1 MIRINLLPG
10 KRETRRAATSS
21 LSGGAGGGNTW
32 LLGVLGA
39 MLVTGLICLFLYSA
53 KARELA
59 KIEGKNKEVQAS
71 IDSIKA
77 QIVDH
82 PQVKARLKELKDRE
96 EAIDKLQAARTGP
109 TSAMM
114 ELSHI
119 LSPGRGPSFDRD
131 RMEQLRKDNPTQLP
145 NPSWD
150 PRRLWLSQYQEASR
164 EVKISGYARDGEDVS
179 EFYRRM
185 SLSEFFTDIRLLPG
199 QKMMDTQTKLEVVK
213 FQLSAKAKY

>member
-10 KRETRRAATSS
+10 KRETKRAGAAATGVSP
-21 LSGGAGGGNTW
+21 GNGW

-39 MLVTGLICLFLYSA
+39 MFVTGLICLFIYSS
-53 KARELA
+53 KSRELA
-59 KIEGKNKEVQAS
+59 RIEARNKEIQAA
-71 IDSIKA
+71 IDQIKS

-82 PQVKARLKELKDRE
+82 PQIKARLKELDDRDQ
-96 EAIDKLQAARTGP
+96 AIDKLQAARTGP

-119 LSPGRGPSFDRD
+119 LSPGRGPTFDRD
-131 RMEQLRKDNPTQLP
+131 KMEQLRKDNPTLLP

-150 PRRLWLSQYQEASR
+150 PRRLWLSQYQESNR
-164 EVKISGYARDGEDVS
+164 EVKISGFARDGEDVS
-179 EFYRRM
+179 EFFRRI
-185 SLSEFFTDIRLLPG
+185 SLSEYFTDIKLLPG
-199 QKMMDTQTKLEVVK
+199 QKTSDTVSKIEVVK

>member
-10 KRETRRAATSS
+10 KREAKRSAAATSAS
-21 LSGGAGGGNTW
+21 NEGSRW
-32 LLGVLGA
+32 LLFMLGA
-39 MLVTGLICLFLYSA
+39 MFLTGLLCLFIYSA
-53 KARELA
+53 KSRELA
-59 KIEGKNKEVQAS
+59 KVEGKNREIKAS
-71 IDSIKA
+71 IDGIKA
-77 QIVDH
+77 RIVDH

-119 LSPGRGPSFDRD
+119 LSSGLGPNVDPEKIER
-131 RMEQLRKDNPTQLP
+131 LRKDNPTQLP

-164 EVKISGYARDGEDVS
+164 EVKVTGFARDGEDVS
-179 EFYRRM
+179 EFYRRI
-185 SLSEFFTDIRLLPG
+185 SLSRYFTDIKLLPG
-199 QKMMDTQTKLEVVK
+199 QKMSDPVTKLDVVK
-213 FQLSAKAKY
+213 FQMSAKAIY

>member
-10 KRETRRAATSS
+10 KRETKRAAA
-21 LSGGAGGGNTW
+21 GAATGVNPGNSW

-39 MLVTGLICLFLYSA
+39 MFATGLVCLFIYTA
-53 KARELA
+53 KTRELT
-59 KIEGKNKEVQAS
+59 KIQDKNKQITAGIEQ
-71 IDSIKA
+71 IKA

-82 PQVKARLKELKDRE
+82 AQIKARLKEIEDRDQ
-96 EAIDKLQAARTGP
+96 AIDKLQAARTGP

-131 RMEQLRKDNPTQLP
+131 KMEQLRKENPTLLP

-150 PRRLWLSQYQEASR
+150 PRRLWLSQYQEANR
-164 EVKISGYARDGEDVS
+164 EVRISGFARDAEDVS
-179 EFYRRM
+179 EFHRRI
-185 SLSEFFTDIRLLPG
+185 SLSEYFTDIKLLAG
-199 QKMMDTQTKLEVVK
+199 SKTADSVTKIEVVK
-213 FQLSAKAKY
+213 FQLSAKAQY